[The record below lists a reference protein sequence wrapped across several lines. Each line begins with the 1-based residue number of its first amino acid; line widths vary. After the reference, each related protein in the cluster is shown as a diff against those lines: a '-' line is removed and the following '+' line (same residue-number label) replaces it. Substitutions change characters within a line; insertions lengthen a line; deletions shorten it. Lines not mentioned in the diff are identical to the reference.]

1 MAVLVVPMVA
11 SDERTSTVD
20 RSPLD
25 RRIVREKFDGVA
37 AIVATV
43 VTVTVSVSV
52 TVTVI

>member
-1 MAVLVVPMVA
+1 MVVPMVA

-20 RSPLD
+20 RSPFD

-43 VTVTVSVSV
+43 RVSVTVSVSV
-52 TVTVI
+52 I